1 MFGEER
7 QVAILNLLSQKKR
20 VTVQELAEQ
29 FKVSEVTIRRDL
41 NRLAD
46 DGFITRTYGG
56 AMLEDASE
64 RELSFEHKKQ
74 EMPEIK
80 ELIAQRAASLV
91 TEGDT
96 IALDAS
102 TITYRMVNYLKGMRI
117 TIITNSLDI
126 AQEVAHHPDMTLILC
141 GGILRHDTR
150 ALMGP
155 VAERQWREY
164 RADLAFI
171 GCNAVHPDFGV
182 MTTNAVDTYSKR
194 AIREIS
200 KKSYMVAETAKFGRT
215 SLHRI
220 FSFSEIDGIITDVSD
235 PNGIK
240 RAIQNIIK
248 IVIAKPKEEEL

>member
-7 QVAILNLLSQKKR
+7 LVAILNLLSQKKR
-20 VTVQELAEQ
+20 VTVQELSERFA
-29 FKVSEVTIRRDL
+29 VSEVTIRRDL

-46 DGFITRTYGG
+46 DGYITRTYGG
-56 AMLEDASE
+56 AMLEGAAES
-64 RELSFEHKKQ
+64 ELSFEKKKK
-74 EMPEIK
+74 EIPEIK
-80 ELIAQRAASLV
+80 ELIAKRAAQMV
-91 TEGDT
+91 KEGDT

-102 TITYRMVNYLKGMRI
+102 TITYRMVEHLRGLRV

-126 AQEVAHHPDMTLILC
+126 AEQVAHYPEMTLILC

-171 GCNAVHPDFGV
+171 GCNAVHPDYGV

-200 KKSYMVAETAKFGRT
+200 KEAYMVAETAKFGRT

-220 FSFSEIDGIITDVSD
+220 FSFTEIEGIITDEGD
-235 PNGIK
+235 PKGLK
-240 RAIQNIIK
+240 RSIQSMTRIF
-248 IVIAKPKEEEL
+248 IAKEEE

>member
-7 QVAILNLLSQKKR
+7 LVAILNLLSQKKR
-20 VTVQELAEQ
+20 VTVQELSEQ
-29 FKVSEVTIRRDL
+29 FGVSEVTIRRDL
-41 NRLAD
+41 NRLAG
-46 DGFITRTYGG
+46 DGYVTRTYGG
-56 AMLEDASE
+56 AMLEGAAE
-64 RELSFEHKKQ
+64 RDLSFEHKKR

-80 ELIAQRAASLV
+80 GLIAQRAAAMV
-91 TEGDT
+91 KEGDT

-102 TITYRMVNYLKGMRI
+102 TITYRMVEFLQGKRI
-117 TIITNSLDI
+117 TIITNGLDI
-126 AQEVAHHPDMTLILC
+126 AEQVANHPEMTLILC

-171 GCNAVHPDFGV
+171 GCNAVHPDFGL
-182 MTTNAVDTYSKR
+182 MTTNAVDAYSKR

-200 KKSYMVAETAKFGRT
+200 KKAYMVAETAKFGRT

-220 FSFSEIDGIITDVSD
+220 FSFSEIDGIITDASD
-235 PNGIK
+235 PNRIK
-240 RAIQNIIK
+240 RTIQATTRIL
-248 IVIAKPKEEEL
+248 IAKGKEEE

>member
-1 MFGEER
+1 M
-7 QVAILNLLSQKKR
+7 VK
-20 VTVQELAEQ
+20 
-29 FKVSEVTIRRDL
+29 
-41 NRLAD
+41 
-46 DGFITRTYGG
+46 
-56 AMLEDASE
+56 
-64 RELSFEHKKQ
+64 
-74 EMPEIK
+74 
-80 ELIAQRAASLV
+80 
-91 TEGDT
+91 EGDT

-102 TITYRMVNYLKGMRI
+102 TITYRMVEYLQGKRI

-126 AQEVAHHPDMTLILC
+126 AEQVANHPEMTLILC

-171 GCNAVHPDFGV
+171 GCNAVHPDFGL
-182 MTTNAVDTYSKR
+182 MTTNAVDAYSKR

-200 KKSYMVAETAKFGRT
+200 KKAYMVAETAKFGRT

-220 FSFSEIDGIITDVSD
+220 FSFSEIDGIITDASD

-240 RAIQNIIK
+240 RAIQATTNIL
-248 IVIAKPKEEEL
+248 IAKGKEEE